1 MANLVRPGDDTRP
14 SAAELTSAT
23 REKPLLTERS
33 TPASAYLAI
42 LASALL
48 FSTGG
53 AAIKATT
60 LTSWQVASFRSGI
73 GVLALL
79 LLIKG
84 ARRRIRLKFVVVGIA
99 LASTLLLFVHA
110 NKLTTAANTVF
121 LQSTAPLWIL
131 VLAPRLLGE
140 RPVRADVIYTIF
152 LALGAATFFL
162 GIPPPLATAPDPRT
176 GNVLALISGLTWA
189 LALMGLRWV
198 QWGDDDPGGAATV
211 TIVCGN
217 VVACLAALPAALPIE
232 AIRPVDVGVLL
243 YLGLFQL
250 GAAYALMTGAVRRLR
265 ALEVSLFMLVEP
277 VASALLAWWIHGER
291 PGPWAIGGGA
301 LILGSTAWRAIIGT
315 LSSGAN
321 RAES

>member
-1 MANLVRPGDDTRP
+1 MANRPPRDARGP
-14 SAAELTSAT
+14 SAAELSCAT
-23 REKPLLTERS
+23 AREAFLTERS
-33 TPASAYLAI
+33 TSASAYLAI

-53 AAIKATT
+53 AAIKATE
-60 LTSWQVASFRSGI
+60 LSSWQVASFRSGI
-73 GVLALL
+73 GVVALL

-84 ARRRIRLKFVVVGIA
+84 ARRRIRLKFVVVGVA

-140 RPVRADVIYTIF
+140 RPVRADVIYTAF
-152 LALGAATFFL
+152 LALGAVTFFL
-162 GIPPPLATAPDPRT
+162 GTPQPIATAPDPRA
-176 GNVLALISGLTWA
+176 GNILALISGFTWA

-211 TIVCGN
+211 TVVCGN
-217 VVACLAALPAALPIE
+217 VVACLAALPLALPVE
-232 AIRPVDVGVLL
+232 AIRPADIAVLL

-250 GAAYALMTGAVRRLR
+250 GTAYALMIGAVRRLR
-265 ALEVSLFMLVEP
+265 ALEVSLFMLIEP

-291 PGPWAIGGGA
+291 PGPWALAGGG
-301 LILGSTAWRAIIGT
+301 LIVGSTAWRAIAGT
-315 LSSGAN
+315 MSAGPKSA
-321 RAES
+321 AA

>member
-1 MANLVRPGDDTRP
+1 V
-14 SAAELTSAT
+14 
-23 REKPLLTERS
+23 
-33 TPASAYLAI
+33 
-42 LASALL
+42 SALL

-53 AAIKATT
+53 TAIKATE
-60 LTSWQVASFRSGI
+60 LSSWQVASFRSGI
-73 GVLALL
+73 GVITLLAL
-79 LLIKG
+79 IRG
-84 ARRRIRLKFVVVGIA
+84 ARRGIRLKFVLVGTV

-140 RPVRADVIYTIF
+140 RPVRRDVIYTAF
-152 LALGAATFFL
+152 LALGAVTFFL
-162 GIPPPLATAPDPRT
+162 GIPQPLATASDPRT
-176 GNVLALISGLTWA
+176 GNVLALVSGLTWA

-198 QWGDDDPGGAATV
+198 QWGDDDPGGAATA

-217 VVACLAALPAALPIE
+217 VIACLASLPAALPVE
-232 AIRPVDVGVLL
+232 TIRPLDVGVLL

-265 ALEVSLFMLVEP
+265 ALEVSLFMLIEP

-291 PGPWAIGGGA
+291 PGPWAIAGGA
-301 LILGSTAWRAIIGT
+301 LILGSTAWRAITGS
-315 LSSGAN
+315 LGA
-321 RAES
+321 RAGGVAD